1 VSASET
7 MLDHERLDVYQLARH
22 FVREAHSLLRHLPS
36 GRADLADPLRRA
48 SLSLPLNI
56 AEGAGEFAPREKAR
70 FYRIAKRSATECGAV
85 PDLFVDL
92 DLLTVR
98 QVQPGKILIRR
109 IVGAMV
115 KLILASD
122 RSVPHTCSRA
132 GASPAARTGVVVHG
146 HVNVFAPV
154 PCTGT

>member
-7 MLDHERLDVYQLARH
+7 MLDHERLDVYQLARQ
-22 FVREAHSLLRHLPS
+22 FVREANSLLRHLPS
-36 GRADLADPLRRA
+36 GRADLADQLRRA

-85 PDLFVDL
+85 LDHFVDL

-115 KLILASD
+115 KLILASE
-122 RSVPHTCSRA
+122 RSVRSPLTP
-132 GASPAARTGVVVHG
+132 AS
-146 HVNVFAPV
+146 APV
-154 PCTGT
+154 RRRPLAPESTGT